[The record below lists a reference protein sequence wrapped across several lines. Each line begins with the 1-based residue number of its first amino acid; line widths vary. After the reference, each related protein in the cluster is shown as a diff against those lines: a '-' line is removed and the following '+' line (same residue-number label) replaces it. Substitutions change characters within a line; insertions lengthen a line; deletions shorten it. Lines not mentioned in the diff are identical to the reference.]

1 MIRTSGQIFCS
12 PLKIGC
18 KIILN
23 KSLNVI
29 RSIIID
35 DEQNNIDNL
44 SILLQEHCPGIVICA
59 TALNATEGKKII
71 DLHQPEIVFLD
82 IQMPGQNGFD
92 LLKSL
97 HTHNFEVIFVTAYDQ
112 YGIQAVKFSAVDYL
126 LKPVVIDELKLAVK
140 KATDRILSKKQNLK
154 LENLISVLQRE
165 HHKEDHRIAI
175 STQKETRFVN
185 TQSIIR
191 CESSNNYT
199 TFYLENKEKLLV
211 SKPIYEYEEILSD
224 YGFIRCHQSH
234 LINKKFIRSLVKEDG
249 GYLLLNDQTQIP
261 ISKNKKEF
269 VREVLEHLKEG

>member
-1 MIRTSGQIFCS
+1 MIHS
-12 PLKIGC
+12 
-18 KIILN
+18 
-23 KSLNVI
+23 V
-29 RSIIID
+29 IID

-44 SILLQEHCPGIVICA
+44 RILLQKHCPGIIICA
-59 TALNATEGKKII
+59 TAPNATEGEKLIS
-71 DLHQPEIVFLD
+71 LHHPEIIFLD

-97 HTHNFEVIFVTAYDQ
+97 PTHNFEVIFVTAYDQ

-140 KATDRILSKKQNLK
+140 KATDRIVNKKQNLK
-154 LENLISVLQRE
+154 LENLISVLQKE
-165 HHKEDHRIAI
+165 HNKEDHRIAI
-175 STQKETRFVN
+175 STHKETRFVN

-199 TFYLENKEKLLV
+199 TFYLENGEKLLV

-234 LINKKFIRSLVKEDG
+234 LINKKYIRSLVKEDG
-249 GYLLLNDQTQIP
+249 GYLLLNDRTQLP

-269 VREVLEHLKEG
+269 VRQILEHLHES